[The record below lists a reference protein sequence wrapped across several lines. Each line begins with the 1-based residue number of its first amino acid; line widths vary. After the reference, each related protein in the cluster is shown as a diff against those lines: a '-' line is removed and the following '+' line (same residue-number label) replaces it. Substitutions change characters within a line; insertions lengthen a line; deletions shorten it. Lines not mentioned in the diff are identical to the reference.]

1 MTTPAPPSP
10 PLANFE
16 KMLAAGKD
24 GALLRY
30 SLGNEYL
37 KLREWP
43 RAALHLQRAVELDA
57 GYTAAWKALGR
68 ALVEAGRP
76 AAALAAYRAGIAVAH
91 RRGDKQAGKEMEV
104 FARRI
109 EKGLAASE
117 GDQPA

>member
-1 MTTPAPPSP
+1 MTMPAPPSP
-10 PLANFE
+10 LLANFE

-37 KLREWP
+37 KLRDFA
-43 RAALHLQRAVELDA
+43 RASEHLQRAVELDA
-57 GYTAAWKALGR
+57 NYTAAWKALGR
-68 ALVEAGRP
+68 ALVEEGQP
-76 AAALAAYRAGIAVAH
+76 TAALAAYRTGIAVAQ

-109 EKGLAASE
+109 EKALAAND
-117 GDQPA
+117 G